1 MQVESRMTWEKLAI
15 ELELLGS
22 EDTSA
27 IMQLLVGLNSWL
39 CPEDSMEWASRNVN
53 FMTYELMAQSEGLTE
68 AERFELL
75 NKYYFKTKG
84 FQVLQLK
91 PQETQE
97 RHLLLKPVLE
107 NRAGAPLAIALIYLH
122 FAAHLDLPAYLI
134 QLRNHYLLKWVRG
147 GHSSYIDLCS
157 EGRLVSEEELMQI
170 VTRVNEPTGVSESL
184 NILPNRKTFLRYSE
198 DLMKIY
204 DRTQNNERL
213 YAIYNVILKV
223 EPQNSRIIGRR
234 ALLCR
239 QMGLDKEALAD
250 LKRYFSFV
258 DRSQAPTEMV
268 VAFQELT
275 GRTDTM
281 RAHSGELLH

>member
-1 MQVESRMTWEKLAI
+1 MQVESKMTWEKLAI
-15 ELELLGS
+15 ELELLGA

-27 IMQLLVGLNSWL
+27 IMQLLVGLNGWL
-39 CPEDSMEWASRNVN
+39 CPEESMEWASRNLN
-53 FMTYELMAQSEGLTE
+53 FMTYELMAQAEGLTE

-75 NKYYFKTKG
+75 NRYYFKTKG
-84 FQVLQLK
+84 FQVLQLT
-91 PQETQE
+91 PQEAQE

-107 NRAGAPLAIALIYLH
+107 SRAGAPLAIALIYLH

-134 QLRNHYLLKWVRG
+134 QLRNHFLLKWVRG
-147 GHSSYIDLCS
+147 GHSSYIDLCN
-157 EGRLVSEEELMQI
+157 EGRLVSEEELVQI
-170 VTRVNEPTGVSESL
+170 VARTNELSSGVETLS
-184 NILPNRKTFLRYSE
+184 ILPNRKTFLRYTE
-198 DLMKIY
+198 DLLRVY
-204 DRTQNNERL
+204 ERLQAFERL

-258 DRSQAPTEMV
+258 DRSQAPAEMIM
-268 VAFQELT
+268 AFQELT
-275 GRTDTM
+275 GRTDT
-281 RAHSGELLH
+281 HQPLLH

>member
-1 MQVESRMTWEKLAI
+1 MQIESRMTWEKLVI

-27 IMQLLVGLNSWL
+27 ILQLLVGLNSWL
-39 CPEDSMEWASRNVN
+39 CPEDSMEWASRNLN

-75 NKYYFKTKG
+75 NQYYFKTKG

-91 PQETQE
+91 THETQE

-107 NRAGAPLAIALIYLH
+107 NRAGAPLAITMLYLH

-147 GHSSYIDLCS
+147 GRSSYIDLCN
-157 EGRLVSEEELMQI
+157 EGRLLSEEELIQI
-170 VTRVNEPTGVSESL
+170 MARVNEPNAATEPLS
-184 NILPNRKTFLRYSE
+184 ILPNRKIFLRYSD
-198 DLMKIY
+198 DLVRIY
-204 DRTQNNERL
+204 DRTDSHERL

-239 QMGLDKEALAD
+239 KMGLDKEALAD

-258 DRSQAPTEMV
+258 DRGQAPTEMV

-275 GRTDTM
+275 GRTDVF
-281 RAHSGELLH
+281 RSNSGELLH